1 MVHWPV
7 GSPAAL
13 QTVVEQVG
21 REGYAIAQGPL
32 REQIVTAARAACP
45 PVARGGLRNLLR
57 RMPEARAIA
66 ESAPVREIAATVL
79 GAQARVV
86 RAILFDKSPGA
97 NWALGFHQ
105 DTTIAVAERVEAPG
119 FGPWSIKDGVVHVQ
133 PPAEV
138 LAQMVTIRLHLDDA
152 DASNGALAVIPGS
165 HRFGL
170 LGSGAIGRL
179 VEEVAAVSCGVRAGD
194 AVVMR
199 PLLLHGSPRATREAR
214 RRVVHLEFASTELP
228 GELRWAEA

>member
-1 MVHWPV
+1 
-7 GSPAAL
+7 L
-13 QTVVEQVG
+13 QAVVEQVG
-21 REGYAIAQGPL
+21 RDGYAIAGGL
-32 REQIVTAARAACP
+32 LSEQIVSAARGACP
-45 PVARGGLRNLLR
+45 PVARGGLRNVLR

-66 ESAPVREIAATVL
+66 ESAAVREIAAMVL
-79 GAQARVV
+79 GAQAWVV
-86 RAILFDKSPGA
+86 RAILFDKTQGA

-105 DTTIAVAERVEAPG
+105 DTTIAVAERVETPG

-138 LAQMVTIRLHLDDA
+138 LARMVTVRVHLDDA

-170 LGSGAIGRL
+170 LETDAIREMVGQGRQ
-179 VEEVAAVSCGVRAGD
+179 VSCDVHEGD

-199 PLLLHGSPRATREAR
+199 PLLLHGSPRATREAH
-214 RRVVHLEFASTELP
+214 RRVMHLEFAANELP
-228 GELRWAEA
+228 GQLRWAKT